1 MSNMGVPELLVLA
14 LVVLVIA
21 AVIIAV
27 VLAVTAANRRGASG
41 AVVMPAGP
49 MTPPELTGHLRDLVA
64 QNKRIHAIKLLR
76 ERTGMGLKD
85 AKNAVE
91 ALAAG
96 YPVRHPALMTPPAPP
111 AAPAAQPQADLATR
125 VRHLKES
132 GQTERAVFLVRG
144 ETGMNHDEATLFV
157 NSL

>member
-1 MSNMGVPELLVLA
+1 MGVPELLVLA
-14 LVVLVIA
+14 LGVLVIV

-27 VLAVTAANRRGASG
+27 VLAVAAANRRGTSA

-64 QNKRIHAIKLLR
+64 QDKKIHAIKLLR

-85 AKNAVE
+85 AKYAVE

-96 YPVRHPALMTPPAPP
+96 YPVRHPALMTPPTP
-111 AAPAAQPQADLATR
+111 PAAQPQADLATR

>member
-14 LVVLVIA
+14 LLVIVIVAVVLVVA
-21 AVIIAV
+21 
-27 VLAVTAANRRGASG
+27 TANRRRTSTP
-41 AVVMPAGP
+41 VVMPTWP
-49 MTPPELTGHLRDLVA
+49 MTPSELTGHLRDLVA
-64 QNKRIHAIKLLR
+64 QNKKIHAIKLLR
-76 ERTGMGLKD
+76 ERTGLGLKD
-85 AKNAVE
+85 AKDAVE

-96 YPVRHPALMTPPAPP
+96 YPVRHPALTTPPTPP
-111 AAPAAQPQADLATR
+111 AAPPRADLATR

-132 GQTERAVFLVRG
+132 GQTEQAVFLVRG